1 LTLPAPEAPTEDA
14 YLGVERSLLG
24 RTWRLRLRD
33 ERLGIALAQHLGEC
47 DLIGRVLAGRGVG
60 LDDGARYLNPTLR
73 EALPDP
79 STLADMDRTAER
91 VAHAVRRGEA
101 IAVFGDYDVDGAT
114 SAALLL
120 RYFRALGL
128 DPQLYVPDR
137 ITEGYGPNA
146 PALLGL
152 RAAGASLVL
161 TVDCGTMAH
170 TPLAAA
176 AEAGLDVIVLDH
188 HLPGPDLPVTAGLV
202 NPNRLDDTSGCGM
215 LAAVGTAFL
224 LCVAV
229 NRALRCG
236 GWFGPGR
243 PEPDL
248 LPLHDLVALGTVC
261 DVVPLTGLNR
271 ALVAQ
276 GLKVAARRRNP
287 GLAALADVTR
297 LEAAPSAYHLGFM
310 LGPRVNAG
318 GRVGRADL
326 GARLLSTD
334 DPAEAAALA
343 AALDT
348 LNAERRTIEA
358 LVQEQAAVAAARE
371 AEAGA
376 PVIVV
381 AGQGWHPGVIG
392 IVASRLV
399 ERHGRPAVV
408 IGLDGAR
415 GKGSGR
421 SVPGCDLGA
430 AVLAARQAGLIEAG
444 GGHAMAAGLTV
455 AAERVAELRAF
466 LADRLAASA
475 AAAPVKTTLLDGAV
489 TPRGATV
496 ELAERIA
503 RAGPFG
509 AGNPAPRFVMPAV
522 RIVQPAPV
530 GNGHVR
536 CILAGEG
543 GSVRA
548 IAFRARENGLGA
560 ALLNGGAERTLHV
573 AGCLEAD
580 IWRGETRV
588 SFRIEDAAPAGP
600 GGSVAPVPGFG
611 L

>member
-1 LTLPAPEAPTEDA
+1 MSGAAPEAHAEDA
-14 YLGVERSLLG
+14 YLGVARSLLG

-33 ERLGIALAQHLGEC
+33 ERLGVALAQHLGEC

-60 LDDGARYLNPTLR
+60 LDDSPRYMNPTLR

-79 STLADMDRTAER
+79 SILADMDRAAER

-101 IAVFGDYDVDGAT
+101 VAIFGDYDVDGAT

-128 DPQLYVPDR
+128 DPRLYVPDR

-146 PALLGL
+146 PALLAL
-152 RAAGASLVL
+152 RADGVSLAL
-161 TVDCGTMAH
+161 TVDCGTLAH
-170 TPLAAA
+170 APLAAA
-176 AEAGLDVIVLDH
+176 AQAGLDVVVLDH
-188 HLPGPDLPVTAGLV
+188 HLPGPDLPTAAGLV
-202 NPNRLDDTSGCGM
+202 NPNRLDDASGCGM
-215 LAAVGTAFL
+215 LAAVGTSFL

-229 NRALRCG
+229 NRTLRRG
-236 GWFGPGR
+236 GWFGHGR
-243 PEPDL
+243 TEPDL
-248 LPLHDLVALGTVC
+248 LPLLDLVALGTVC

-271 ALVAQ
+271 ALVTQ
-276 GLKVAARRRNP
+276 GLKVAARRRNA
-287 GLAALADVTR
+287 GLAALADVAR
-297 LEAAPSAYHLGFM
+297 LEAAPSAYHLGFV

-318 GRVGRADL
+318 GRVGRSDL

-358 LVQEQAAVAAARE
+358 LVKEQAALAAARE

-381 AGQGWHPGVIG
+381 EGQGWHPGVIG

-430 AVLAARQAGLIEAG
+430 AVLAACQAGLLEAG

-455 AAERVAELRAF
+455 AADKIPELRAF
-466 LADRLAASA
+466 LAERLAASA
-475 AAAPVKTTLLDGAV
+475 AAAPVKTLLLDGAV
-489 TPRGATV
+489 APRGATAD
-496 ELAERIA
+496 LAARIA

-509 AGNPAPRFVMPAV
+509 AGNPAPRFALPAV
-522 RIVQPAPV
+522 RVIRPAPV
-530 GNGHVR
+530 GDGHIR
-536 CILAGEG
+536 CMLVGEG
-543 GSVRA
+543 GSLPA
-548 IAFRARENGLGA
+548 IAFRARESGLGA
-560 ALLNGGAERTLHV
+560 ALLNGGNEGNLHV
-573 AGCLEAD
+573 AGSLEAD
-580 IWRGETRV
+580 IWRGEVRV
-588 SFRIEDAAPAGP
+588 SFRIEDAAPAGR
-600 GGSVAPVPGFG
+600 GRSVAPVPGFG